1 MKNKF
6 LKFTLVGI
14 VVAFSNLANAG
25 LIYDVNLDH
34 GTGSVFGTIETDG
47 TIGDIAL
54 SNIVSINLSLQSTNI
69 NNNLLFDFDRLAS
82 DGSMFKA
89 SQNELT
95 FDFNGSSNGGYTI
108 FWFAS
113 GFDSGYWCLN
123 GTPAICDGNN
133 GASSLGFKTDPLL
146 DVLTGISTIASRD
159 VQVDVPEPSTLA
171 IFGLGLMGLASRRFK
186 KQS

>member
-69 NNNLLFDFDRLAS
+69 NNNLLLDFDRLAS
-82 DGSMFKA
+82 EGSLFKA
-89 SQNELT
+89 SQSELT
-95 FDFNGSSNGGYTI
+95 FDFNGISNGGY
-108 FWFAS
+108 
-113 GFDSGYWCLN
+113 
-123 GTPAICDGNN
+123 
-133 GASSLGFKTDPLL
+133 
-146 DVLTGISTIASRD
+146 TIASRD
-159 VQVDVPEPSTLA
+159 VQVNVPEPSTLA